1 MQTQTEEQRV
11 RLICQS
17 MVEKPGNMILQDILL
32 EVQEDLVVGLAD
44 MDVMVEMVAQTV
56 QMVG

>member
-1 MQTQTEEQRV
+1 M